1 MFRRGRF
8 TCNPGQVNK
17 NAAPIPQID
26 KNLII
31 RKNICP
37 GGIERNRFFC
47 RFRRVE
53 YFQEWGFAGGDLCAK
68 KPGNCIIPFLFWLIR
83 PAAQSYESPNHC
95 YKRRK
100 K

>member
-8 TCNPGQVNK
+8 TGNPGQVNK

-37 GGIERNRFFC
+37 GGIERNSFLC

-53 YFQEWGFAGGDLCAK
+53 YFQEWGS
-68 KPGNCIIPFLFWLIR
+68 R
-83 PAAQSYESPNHC
+83 AAIYAQKSPEIT
-95 YKRRK
+95 
-100 K
+100 